1 MARIEDPYHFLD
13 PAFEYYMTG
22 RFAAINQLNIAPNL
36 MHHAIEL
43 LIKFTLLKDVP
54 QAQRSAETAQLGQ
67 KYRHRLNALW
77 NQYKQHVAPADLSR
91 FDPVITDLHRWE
103 NVRYGGF
110 PNAAASVAKSV
121 GMVRAP
127 ARSSKTRDI
136 YVFGLHE
143 LDDLFTAMFAA
154 SSINPPFVGT
164 RYAHTALRE
173 WYAMDNQHVMPDLFG
188 SVPPQPP
195 PPDRATATDDAS

>member
-1 MARIEDPYHFLD
+1 MTRIEDPYHFLD
-13 PAFEYYMTG
+13 LAFGYYLTG

-54 QAQRSAETAQLGQ
+54 QPRRSAETVRLGQ

-77 NQYKQHVAPADLSR
+77 RQYKQHVAPADLSR
-91 FDPVITDLHRWE
+91 FDPVIADLHRWE

-110 PNAAASVAKSV
+110 PNAGASVAKSV
-121 GMVRAP
+121 GLVRAP
-127 ARSSKTRDI
+127 VRTSKTRDI

-143 LDDLFTAMFAA
+143 MDDLFTAMFAA
-154 SSINPPFVGT
+154 SSVNPPFVGMG
-164 RYAHTALRE
+164 YAQTAVRE
-173 WYAMDNQHVMPDLFG
+173 WYARHNQHMMPDLFG
-188 SVPPQPP
+188 SLPLQPSDP
-195 PPDRATATDDAS
+195 

>member
-13 PAFEYYMTG
+13 LAFGYYITG

-54 QAQRSAETAQLGQ
+54 QSQRSAETVQLGQ

-77 NQYKQHVAPADLSR
+77 LQYKRHIGPADLSR
-91 FDPVITDLHRWE
+91 FDPVIAELDRWE

-110 PNAAASVAKSV
+110 PNAGASVAKSI
-121 GMVRAP
+121 GLVRAP
-127 ARSSKTRDI
+127 VRTSKTRDI

-143 LDDLFTAMFAA
+143 IDDLFTAMFAA
-154 SSINPPFVGT
+154 SGINPPFVGMS
-164 RYAHTALRE
+164 YAHTELRE
-173 WYAMDNQHVMPDLFG
+173 WYARHNQHIMPDLFE
-188 SVPPQPP
+188 SLPPQPSDP
-195 PPDRATATDDAS
+195 

>member
-1 MARIEDPYHFLD
+1 MARLEDPYHFLD
-13 PAFEYYMTG
+13 LTFEYYMTG

-54 QAQRSAETAQLGQ
+54 EAQRSAETVQLGQ
-67 KYRHRLNALW
+67 KYGHRLNALW
-77 NQYKQHVAPADLSR
+77 DQYKQHVAPADLSR
-91 FDPVITDLHRWE
+91 FDPVIADLHRWE
-103 NVRYGGF
+103 DVRYGGF
-110 PNAAASVAKSV
+110 PNAVSVAKSV

-136 YVFGLHE
+136 YAFGLHE
-143 LDDLFTAMFAA
+143 LDDLFTAMFET

-164 RYAHTALRE
+164 WYARPALRE
-173 WYAMDNQHVMPDLFG
+173 WYARDNQHIMADLFG
-188 SVPPQPP
+188 SLPEQSSDP
-195 PPDRATATDDAS
+195 